1 MLGTNHGVG
10 YGYHARRRRT
20 RTTLMQ
26 SVAGSGGHGKCGLE
40 TDHEAPITIIIF
52 RLLVFVVVVAAAG

>member
-1 MLGTNHGVG
+1 
-10 YGYHARRRRT
+10 
-20 RTTLMQ
+20 MQ